1 MKNTN
6 LISTRFKK
14 LREGSNLTQA
24 QIAKFLN
31 IDQSY
36 ISKFEKG
43 ERNLS
48 VDLLEKICDLFGC
61 NLKYFEDENEE
72 YKPML
77 IAFRSSSL
85 QNEDLEAIAAINKIA
100 LNVRFINSMLEEDNI
115 EE

>member
-6 LISTRFKK
+6 LISTRFKE
-14 LREGSNLTQA
+14 LREGSNLTQS

-48 VDLLEKICDLFGC
+48 VDLLEKMCDLFGC
-61 NLKYFEDENEE
+61 TLKYFEDENEE

-100 LNVRFINSMLEEDNI
+100 LNVRFINSMLE
-115 EE
+115 